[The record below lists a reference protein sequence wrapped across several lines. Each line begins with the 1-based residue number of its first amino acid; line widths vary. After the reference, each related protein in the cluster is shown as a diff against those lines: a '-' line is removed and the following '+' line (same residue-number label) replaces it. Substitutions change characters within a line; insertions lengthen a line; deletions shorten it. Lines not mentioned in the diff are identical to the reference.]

1 MPDNQPVA
9 GIVVATQNKMLDVHA
24 IAEEVIASLSSH
36 AQIPTFSSRPE
47 GLTLAQAY
55 QVTPLL
61 RAAFEARGET
71 ITGRKIGFT
80 NREMWKAY
88 GVDSPI
94 WGYATSRTTRA
105 LEDTQIMPLRDFSE
119 PRIEPEIMFG
129 LATAPTRTMNDSELL
144 ECIEWVALGYEIV
157 QSIFPHWKF
166 TAADAVAA
174 NCVHGALL
182 IGKRHAVAPRKR
194 DWQSELA
201 TFEVELYRGDEMAQ
215 CGGGALVLGSPL
227 AALRHL
233 IELLADDPHNAPL
246 RAGETI
252 STGTLTLA
260 MPIKPGERW
269 ATRLRGIALEDIAI
283 KFGADP

>member
-1 MPDNQPVA
+1 MT
-9 GIVVATQNKMLDVHA
+9 TQTKEPDVHA
-24 IAEEVIASLSSH
+24 IAKEVVASLSSH
-36 AQIPTFSSRPE
+36 AQIPTFSSRPG

-80 NREMWKAY
+80 NREMWQAF
-88 GVDSPI
+88 GIDSPI
-94 WGYATSRTTRA
+94 WGYATNRTTRELA
-105 LEDTQIMPLRDFSE
+105 DAQIMPLSEFSE

-129 LATAPTRTMNDSELL
+129 LGKAPIRSMSDSELL
-144 ECIEWVALGYEIV
+144 ECIEWVALGYEMV

-182 IGKRHAVAPRKR
+182 IGKRHAVAPRR
-194 DWQSELA
+194 SDWQSELA
-201 TFEVELYRGDEMAQ
+201 RFAVELYRGGEMAQ
-215 CGGGALVLGSPL
+215 RGGGSLVLGSPL
-227 AALRHL
+227 MALRHL
-233 IELLADDPHNAPL
+233 IELLADDPYNQAV

-260 MPIKPGERW
+260 MPVKPGEHWTARV
-269 ATRLRGIALEDIAI
+269 RGIPLDEISI
-283 KFGADP
+283 KFEE